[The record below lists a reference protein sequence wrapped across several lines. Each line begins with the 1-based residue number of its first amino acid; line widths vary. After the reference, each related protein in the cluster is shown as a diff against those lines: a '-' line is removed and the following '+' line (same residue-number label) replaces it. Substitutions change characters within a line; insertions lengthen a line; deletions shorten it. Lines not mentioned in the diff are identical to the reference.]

1 MPTGQVVTRVVVYGF
16 ALGVIDSV
24 SGRTLQASPD
34 PSILLSLA
42 AVAWVAFRL
51 AENNQ
56 SRLAFSAAVG
66 LWIVYFGAFLATSR
80 LLVGW
85 NGSAP
90 WQQRSTSWMMLLA
103 AMVPL
108 VALLAQFA
116 GSLAAARAGLK
127 PSRHSPRD

>member
-1 MPTGQVVTRVVVYGF
+1 MAL
-16 ALGVIDSV
+16 ALGVIDSL

-51 AENNQ
+51 AESNQ
-56 SRLAFSAAVG
+56 SRIAFPAAVG

-85 NGSAP
+85 NGSVP
-90 WQQRSTSWMMLLA
+90 WQPRSTSWMMLFA

-116 GSLAAARAGLK
+116 GSRAATRAALK
-127 PSRHSPRD
+127 QSPHTTRD

>member
-90 WQQRSTSWMMLLA
+90 WQPRSTSWMMLFA

-116 GSLAAARAGLK
+116 GSRAAARAGLK
-127 PSRHSPRD
+127 PSRHTTRD